1 MKEAKEVYL
10 VDHVRTP
17 FSRANPLEPDKDV
30 FSKKQG
36 LEFAAHVLIDMFD
49 NRLPNSG
56 STLKREDVSE
66 VLVGSALLQH
76 EHGTFGGRIPIFMAK
91 FPFNVPAT
99 VFDKQDGS
107 GMTTLHVGFANISMG
122 YSDVVASVGFDQFTR
137 VPLHTYNGEVTV
149 YGIPPDKL
157 MLDPENKWY
166 NDDLYDWQTSR
177 LLYQAAQKLAEEEA
191 DNISKDE
198 MDKFS
203 ARSYSLAEKA
213 LDKGYFKEE
222 IMALKGHERGN
233 PENQIEIGADQSI
246 KKGVTLESIANLPS
260 ISTPGWAGGY
270 KNPVISKE
278 VYISKFGT
286 ESGIITAGNSS
297 PLSDGASL
305 CLIASK
311 NALEEYKLKPMSKI
325 ISIGY
330 AGVDP
335 TVQGRGVVPAAQMA
349 LKHANLKAEDID
361 FWEINESFSVVA
373 LNAAKN
379 LGIDYESKMNIHGGA
394 LAIGNPASATGLRI
408 TNTLARILKEKNA
421 KYGLAAMS
429 CGGGQ
434 GTAVLIE
441 NLDL

>member
-17 FSRANPLEPDKDV
+17 FSRANPLDPDKDV

-49 NRLPNSG
+49 NRIPNSG

-107 GMTTLHVGFANISMG
+107 GMTTLHVGFTNISMG

-137 VPLHTYNGEVTV
+137 VPLHTYNGKVTV

-213 LDKGYFKEE
+213 LDNGYFKEE
-222 IMALKGHERGN
+222 IMTLKGHEGGN

-270 KNPVISKE
+270 KNPVISKD

-286 ESGIITAGNSS
+286 ENGIITAGNSS

-325 ISIGY
+325 VSIGY
-330 AGVDP
+330 VGVDP

-373 LNAAKN
+373 LNAAKK